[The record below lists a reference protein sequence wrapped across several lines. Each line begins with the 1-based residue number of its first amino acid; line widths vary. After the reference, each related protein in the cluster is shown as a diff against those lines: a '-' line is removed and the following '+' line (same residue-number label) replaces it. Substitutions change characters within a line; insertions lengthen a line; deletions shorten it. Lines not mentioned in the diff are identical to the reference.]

1 MFSFAVDVLDFD
13 SDYFVS
19 MIVETGTNK
28 KLEEGGFACNNS
40 NLYETIK
47 QITSDM
53 LNETVTE
60 PFNYD
65 KKSYAYRLGFLYC
78 LCQQQSG
85 LSYSEIHGL
94 MTNQ

>member
-1 MFSFAVDVLDFD
+1 MFSFAVDILDFD

-28 KLEEGGFACNNS
+28 KLEEGGFASNNS

-47 QITSDM
+47 QIISDM

-60 PFNYD
+60 PFTYN
-65 KKSYAYRLGFLYC
+65 KKTYAYRLGFLYC
-78 LCQQQSG
+78 LCQQQLG
-85 LSYSEIHGL
+85 LSYSEIYEL